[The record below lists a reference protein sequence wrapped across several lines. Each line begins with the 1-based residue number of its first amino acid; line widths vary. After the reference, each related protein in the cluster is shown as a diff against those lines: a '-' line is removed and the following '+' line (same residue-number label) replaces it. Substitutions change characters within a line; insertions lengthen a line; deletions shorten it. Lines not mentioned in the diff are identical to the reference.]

1 MRDIVKNLAAAVER
15 GCGASVESFG
25 DSFVESSARDFARG
39 MGLSDI
45 SCLPAELESC
55 PAKLRKFC
63 ESLCVPETWFFRQP
77 VIFLPDMF
85 QIPAAVFQFIMQ
97 NFSRR
102 DNGIKQL

>member
-63 ESLCVPETWFFRQP
+63 ESLCVPET
-77 VIFLPDMF
+77 
-85 QIPAAVFQFIMQ
+85 
-97 NFSRR
+97 
-102 DNGIKQL
+102 